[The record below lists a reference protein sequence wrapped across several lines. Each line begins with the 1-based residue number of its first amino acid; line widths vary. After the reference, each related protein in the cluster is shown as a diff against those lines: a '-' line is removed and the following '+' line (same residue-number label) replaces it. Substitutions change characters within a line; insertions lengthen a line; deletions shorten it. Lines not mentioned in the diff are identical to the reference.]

1 MRRQFLCLLE
11 EYSYFLKSLFSAMDV
26 GICQGYAG
34 VEIYPKY
41 VSIFAIYIA

>member
-1 MRRQFLCLLE
+1 
-11 EYSYFLKSLFSAMDV
+11 MDV

-41 VSIFAIYIA
+41 VSIFAIYIAWRIHLQWACRGPGL